1 MNYKSKISIH
11 FAIIIYF
18 NIYFISTVYESSFW
32 GDILSPVGTIIAFIM
47 LFYVY
52 KKSTGMHLIWLFLSL
67 SALFWTMSDIAW
79 AICELIL
86 VVNPP
91 NIKIFNF
98 LYLIPNVFILISVLM
113 FFVKISKK
121 FNRIQFLLD
130 IVAISYSSI
139 IIFWNLLMHNSF
151 IAFIRSLDNLILFL
165 YMVSDCIIISS
176 VALLVL
182 SIRKGRIPGGI
193 YLTFFAG
200 GFYSIIDL
208 LCSYDYFY
216 DLYVPN
222 SIIDSGYILSFLLIA
237 YGALLVLKEKNESQ
251 VKKFYCEFEN
261 SGTSKK
267 SFLLL
272 TFPIIFIIFKGFQY
286 TELIL
291 LILTYMFYKILS
303 IYVQN
308 VIKNEKLLI
317 KEKNMNLILE
327 EKINERTKEL
337 ILKNKELEYISNH
350 DSITKVYNGRYFK
363 NTLDDMINSENSS
376 NKITVLYIDFD
387 RFKSI
392 NDTYGHDVGDEVLIE
407 ISKRLAIT
415 NNKDN
420 ILARLGGDEFVLM
433 ISGNYS
439 KDEIENIVIDMI
451 NCCNEPIYIGTY
463 EFRVTISVG
472 VTTFPEDG
480 DTRNILIKNA
490 DIAMY
495 NSKSKGYNKYSFFN
509 SYMNDIILEKHEIE
523 MLLRNAD
530 YNKEF
535 QLHYQPQINLGNDQ
549 LVGVEA
555 LIRWNSPIK
564 GNVRPDKFIK
574 IAEEIGVIEEISDWV
589 MKEASRQIYEWNT
602 KYGLD
607 LKMGINISPKQ
618 LGDINFVNKI
628 KYIIDTYKLEPKWLD
643 IEITENIA
651 MRGEKILE
659 KIFASLN
666 DLSISTSID
675 DFGTGYSSLSYI
687 QQFSFN
693 RLKIAKELIDKI
705 STDCSNNHIVEAIVV
720 MSKSLKVATIAE
732 GVENYEQVNILKDIG
747 CDEIQGYVFSKP
759 LPAKELEYNFLNL

>member
-1 MNYKSKISIH
+1 
-11 FAIIIYF
+11 
-18 NIYFISTVYESSFW
+18 
-32 GDILSPVGTIIAFIM
+32 
-47 LFYVY
+47 
-52 KKSTGMHLIWLFLSL
+52 
-67 SALFWTMSDIAW
+67 
-79 AICELIL
+79 
-86 VVNPP
+86 
-91 NIKIFNF
+91 
-98 LYLIPNVFILISVLM
+98 M

-337 ILKNKELEYISNH
+337 IL
-350 DSITKVYNGRYFK
+350 
-363 NTLDDMINSENSS
+363 
-376 NKITVLYIDFD
+376 
-387 RFKSI
+387 
-392 NDTYGHDVGDEVLIE
+392 
-407 ISKRLAIT
+407 
-415 NNKDN
+415 
-420 ILARLGGDEFVLM
+420 
-433 ISGNYS
+433 
-439 KDEIENIVIDMI
+439 
-451 NCCNEPIYIGTY
+451 
-463 EFRVTISVG
+463 
-472 VTTFPEDG
+472 TFPEDG

-535 QLHYQPQINLGNDQ
+535 QLHYQPQINLENDQ

-693 RLKIAKELIDKI
+693 R
-705 STDCSNNHIVEAIVV
+705 
-720 MSKSLKVATIAE
+720 
-732 GVENYEQVNILKDIG
+732 
-747 CDEIQGYVFSKP
+747 
-759 LPAKELEYNFLNL
+759 

>member
-363 NTLDDMINSENSS
+363 NTLADMINSENSS

-420 ILARLGGDEFVLM
+420 ILARLGG
-433 ISGNYS
+433 
-439 KDEIENIVIDMI
+439 
-451 NCCNEPIYIGTY
+451 
-463 EFRVTISVG
+463 
-472 VTTFPEDG
+472 
-480 DTRNILIKNA
+480 
-490 DIAMY
+490 
-495 NSKSKGYNKYSFFN
+495 
-509 SYMNDIILEKHEIE
+509 
-523 MLLRNAD
+523 
-530 YNKEF
+530 
-535 QLHYQPQINLGNDQ
+535 
-549 LVGVEA
+549 
-555 LIRWNSPIK
+555 
-564 GNVRPDKFIK
+564 
-574 IAEEIGVIEEISDWV
+574 
-589 MKEASRQIYEWNT
+589 
-602 KYGLD
+602 
-607 LKMGINISPKQ
+607 
-618 LGDINFVNKI
+618 
-628 KYIIDTYKLEPKWLD
+628 
-643 IEITENIA
+643 
-651 MRGEKILE
+651 
-659 KIFASLN
+659 
-666 DLSISTSID
+666 
-675 DFGTGYSSLSYI
+675 
-687 QQFSFN
+687 
-693 RLKIAKELIDKI
+693 
-705 STDCSNNHIVEAIVV
+705 
-720 MSKSLKVATIAE
+720 
-732 GVENYEQVNILKDIG
+732 
-747 CDEIQGYVFSKP
+747 
-759 LPAKELEYNFLNL
+759 

>member
-1 MNYKSKISIH
+1 
-11 FAIIIYF
+11 
-18 NIYFISTVYESSFW
+18 
-32 GDILSPVGTIIAFIM
+32 
-47 LFYVY
+47 
-52 KKSTGMHLIWLFLSL
+52 
-67 SALFWTMSDIAW
+67 
-79 AICELIL
+79 
-86 VVNPP
+86 
-91 NIKIFNF
+91 
-98 LYLIPNVFILISVLM
+98 
-113 FFVKISKK
+113 
-121 FNRIQFLLD
+121 
-130 IVAISYSSI
+130 
-139 IIFWNLLMHNSF
+139 MHNSF

-420 ILARLGGDEFVLM
+420 ILARLGG
-433 ISGNYS
+433 G
-439 KDEIENIVIDMI
+439 
-451 NCCNEPIYIGTY
+451 
-463 EFRVTISVG
+463 
-472 VTTFPEDG
+472 
-480 DTRNILIKNA
+480 
-490 DIAMY
+490 
-495 NSKSKGYNKYSFFN
+495 
-509 SYMNDIILEKHEIE
+509 
-523 MLLRNAD
+523 
-530 YNKEF
+530 
-535 QLHYQPQINLGNDQ
+535 
-549 LVGVEA
+549 
-555 LIRWNSPIK
+555 
-564 GNVRPDKFIK
+564 
-574 IAEEIGVIEEISDWV
+574 
-589 MKEASRQIYEWNT
+589 
-602 KYGLD
+602 
-607 LKMGINISPKQ
+607 
-618 LGDINFVNKI
+618 
-628 KYIIDTYKLEPKWLD
+628 
-643 IEITENIA
+643 
-651 MRGEKILE
+651 
-659 KIFASLN
+659 
-666 DLSISTSID
+666 
-675 DFGTGYSSLSYI
+675 
-687 QQFSFN
+687 
-693 RLKIAKELIDKI
+693 
-705 STDCSNNHIVEAIVV
+705 
-720 MSKSLKVATIAE
+720 
-732 GVENYEQVNILKDIG
+732 
-747 CDEIQGYVFSKP
+747 
-759 LPAKELEYNFLNL
+759 

>member
-1 MNYKSKISIH
+1 
-11 FAIIIYF
+11 
-18 NIYFISTVYESSFW
+18 
-32 GDILSPVGTIIAFIM
+32 
-47 LFYVY
+47 
-52 KKSTGMHLIWLFLSL
+52 
-67 SALFWTMSDIAW
+67 
-79 AICELIL
+79 
-86 VVNPP
+86 
-91 NIKIFNF
+91 
-98 LYLIPNVFILISVLM
+98 
-113 FFVKISKK
+113 
-121 FNRIQFLLD
+121 
-130 IVAISYSSI
+130 
-139 IIFWNLLMHNSF
+139 
-151 IAFIRSLDNLILFL
+151 
-165 YMVSDCIIISS
+165 
-176 VALLVL
+176 
-182 SIRKGRIPGGI
+182 
-193 YLTFFAG
+193 
-200 GFYSIIDL
+200 
-208 LCSYDYFY
+208 
-216 DLYVPN
+216 
-222 SIIDSGYILSFLLIA
+222 
-237 YGALLVLKEKNESQ
+237 
-251 VKKFYCEFEN
+251 
-261 SGTSKK
+261 
-267 SFLLL
+267 
-272 TFPIIFIIFKGFQY
+272 
-286 TELIL
+286 
-291 LILTYMFYKILS
+291 
-303 IYVQN
+303 
-308 VIKNEKLLI
+308 
-317 KEKNMNLILE
+317 
-327 EKINERTKEL
+327 
-337 ILKNKELEYISNH
+337 
-350 DSITKVYNGRYFK
+350 
-363 NTLDDMINSENSS
+363 MINSENSS

-480 DTRNILIKNA
+480 DTRNIL
-490 DIAMY
+490 
-495 NSKSKGYNKYSFFN
+495 
-509 SYMNDIILEKHEIE
+509 
-523 MLLRNAD
+523 
-530 YNKEF
+530 
-535 QLHYQPQINLGNDQ
+535 
-549 LVGVEA
+549 
-555 LIRWNSPIK
+555 
-564 GNVRPDKFIK
+564 IK

>member
-535 QLHYQPQINLGNDQ
+535 QLHYQPQINLENDQ
-549 LVGVEA
+549 
-555 LIRWNSPIK
+555 
-564 GNVRPDKFIK
+564 
-574 IAEEIGVIEEISDWV
+574 
-589 MKEASRQIYEWNT
+589 
-602 KYGLD
+602 
-607 LKMGINISPKQ
+607 
-618 LGDINFVNKI
+618 
-628 KYIIDTYKLEPKWLD
+628 
-643 IEITENIA
+643 
-651 MRGEKILE
+651 
-659 KIFASLN
+659 
-666 DLSISTSID
+666 
-675 DFGTGYSSLSYI
+675 
-687 QQFSFN
+687 
-693 RLKIAKELIDKI
+693 
-705 STDCSNNHIVEAIVV
+705 
-720 MSKSLKVATIAE
+720 
-732 GVENYEQVNILKDIG
+732 
-747 CDEIQGYVFSKP
+747 
-759 LPAKELEYNFLNL
+759 

>member
-1 MNYKSKISIH
+1 M
-11 FAIIIYF
+11 
-18 NIYFISTVYESSFW
+18 
-32 GDILSPVGTIIAFIM
+32 
-47 LFYVY
+47 
-52 KKSTGMHLIWLFLSL
+52 
-67 SALFWTMSDIAW
+67 
-79 AICELIL
+79 
-86 VVNPP
+86 
-91 NIKIFNF
+91 
-98 LYLIPNVFILISVLM
+98 
-113 FFVKISKK
+113 
-121 FNRIQFLLD
+121 
-130 IVAISYSSI
+130 
-139 IIFWNLLMHNSF
+139 
-151 IAFIRSLDNLILFL
+151 DNLILFL

-420 ILARLGGDEFVLM
+420 ILARLGG
-433 ISGNYS
+433 
-439 KDEIENIVIDMI
+439 
-451 NCCNEPIYIGTY
+451 
-463 EFRVTISVG
+463 
-472 VTTFPEDG
+472 
-480 DTRNILIKNA
+480 
-490 DIAMY
+490 
-495 NSKSKGYNKYSFFN
+495 
-509 SYMNDIILEKHEIE
+509 MNL
-523 MLLRNAD
+523 
-530 YNKEF
+530 Y
-535 QLHYQPQINLGNDQ
+535 
-549 LVGVEA
+549 
-555 LIRWNSPIK
+555 
-564 GNVRPDKFIK
+564 
-574 IAEEIGVIEEISDWV
+574 
-589 MKEASRQIYEWNT
+589 
-602 KYGLD
+602 
-607 LKMGINISPKQ
+607 
-618 LGDINFVNKI
+618 
-628 KYIIDTYKLEPKWLD
+628 
-643 IEITENIA
+643 
-651 MRGEKILE
+651 
-659 KIFASLN
+659 
-666 DLSISTSID
+666 
-675 DFGTGYSSLSYI
+675 
-687 QQFSFN
+687 
-693 RLKIAKELIDKI
+693 
-705 STDCSNNHIVEAIVV
+705 
-720 MSKSLKVATIAE
+720 
-732 GVENYEQVNILKDIG
+732 
-747 CDEIQGYVFSKP
+747 
-759 LPAKELEYNFLNL
+759 

>member
-1 MNYKSKISIH
+1 
-11 FAIIIYF
+11 
-18 NIYFISTVYESSFW
+18 
-32 GDILSPVGTIIAFIM
+32 
-47 LFYVY
+47 
-52 KKSTGMHLIWLFLSL
+52 
-67 SALFWTMSDIAW
+67 
-79 AICELIL
+79 
-86 VVNPP
+86 
-91 NIKIFNF
+91 
-98 LYLIPNVFILISVLM
+98 
-113 FFVKISKK
+113 
-121 FNRIQFLLD
+121 
-130 IVAISYSSI
+130 
-139 IIFWNLLMHNSF
+139 MHNSF

-363 NTLDDMINSENSS
+363 NTLADMINSENSS

-420 ILARLGGDEFVLM
+420 ILARLGG
-433 ISGNYS
+433 
-439 KDEIENIVIDMI
+439 
-451 NCCNEPIYIGTY
+451 
-463 EFRVTISVG
+463 
-472 VTTFPEDG
+472 
-480 DTRNILIKNA
+480 
-490 DIAMY
+490 
-495 NSKSKGYNKYSFFN
+495 
-509 SYMNDIILEKHEIE
+509 
-523 MLLRNAD
+523 
-530 YNKEF
+530 
-535 QLHYQPQINLGNDQ
+535 
-549 LVGVEA
+549 
-555 LIRWNSPIK
+555 
-564 GNVRPDKFIK
+564 
-574 IAEEIGVIEEISDWV
+574 
-589 MKEASRQIYEWNT
+589 
-602 KYGLD
+602 
-607 LKMGINISPKQ
+607 
-618 LGDINFVNKI
+618 
-628 KYIIDTYKLEPKWLD
+628 
-643 IEITENIA
+643 
-651 MRGEKILE
+651 
-659 KIFASLN
+659 
-666 DLSISTSID
+666 
-675 DFGTGYSSLSYI
+675 
-687 QQFSFN
+687 
-693 RLKIAKELIDKI
+693 
-705 STDCSNNHIVEAIVV
+705 
-720 MSKSLKVATIAE
+720 
-732 GVENYEQVNILKDIG
+732 
-747 CDEIQGYVFSKP
+747 
-759 LPAKELEYNFLNL
+759 

>member
-1 MNYKSKISIH
+1 
-11 FAIIIYF
+11 
-18 NIYFISTVYESSFW
+18 
-32 GDILSPVGTIIAFIM
+32 
-47 LFYVY
+47 
-52 KKSTGMHLIWLFLSL
+52 
-67 SALFWTMSDIAW
+67 
-79 AICELIL
+79 
-86 VVNPP
+86 
-91 NIKIFNF
+91 
-98 LYLIPNVFILISVLM
+98 
-113 FFVKISKK
+113 
-121 FNRIQFLLD
+121 
-130 IVAISYSSI
+130 
-139 IIFWNLLMHNSF
+139 MHNSF

-337 ILKNKELEYISNH
+337 IL
-350 DSITKVYNGRYFK
+350 
-363 NTLDDMINSENSS
+363 
-376 NKITVLYIDFD
+376 
-387 RFKSI
+387 
-392 NDTYGHDVGDEVLIE
+392 
-407 ISKRLAIT
+407 
-415 NNKDN
+415 
-420 ILARLGGDEFVLM
+420 
-433 ISGNYS
+433 
-439 KDEIENIVIDMI
+439 
-451 NCCNEPIYIGTY
+451 
-463 EFRVTISVG
+463 
-472 VTTFPEDG
+472 TFPEDG

-535 QLHYQPQINLGNDQ
+535 QLHYQPQINLENDQ

-628 KYIIDTYKLEPKWLD
+628 YY
-643 IEITENIA
+643 
-651 MRGEKILE
+651 
-659 KIFASLN
+659 
-666 DLSISTSID
+666 
-675 DFGTGYSSLSYI
+675 
-687 QQFSFN
+687 
-693 RLKIAKELIDKI
+693 
-705 STDCSNNHIVEAIVV
+705 
-720 MSKSLKVATIAE
+720 
-732 GVENYEQVNILKDIG
+732 
-747 CDEIQGYVFSKP
+747 
-759 LPAKELEYNFLNL
+759 

>member
-52 KKSTGMHLIWLFLSL
+52 KKSTGMHLIWFFLSL

-86 VVNPP
+86 VVNPQ

-420 ILARLGGDEFVLM
+420 ILARLGG
-433 ISGNYS
+433 G
-439 KDEIENIVIDMI
+439 
-451 NCCNEPIYIGTY
+451 
-463 EFRVTISVG
+463 
-472 VTTFPEDG
+472 
-480 DTRNILIKNA
+480 
-490 DIAMY
+490 
-495 NSKSKGYNKYSFFN
+495 
-509 SYMNDIILEKHEIE
+509 
-523 MLLRNAD
+523 
-530 YNKEF
+530 
-535 QLHYQPQINLGNDQ
+535 
-549 LVGVEA
+549 
-555 LIRWNSPIK
+555 
-564 GNVRPDKFIK
+564 
-574 IAEEIGVIEEISDWV
+574 
-589 MKEASRQIYEWNT
+589 
-602 KYGLD
+602 
-607 LKMGINISPKQ
+607 
-618 LGDINFVNKI
+618 
-628 KYIIDTYKLEPKWLD
+628 
-643 IEITENIA
+643 
-651 MRGEKILE
+651 
-659 KIFASLN
+659 
-666 DLSISTSID
+666 
-675 DFGTGYSSLSYI
+675 
-687 QQFSFN
+687 
-693 RLKIAKELIDKI
+693 
-705 STDCSNNHIVEAIVV
+705 
-720 MSKSLKVATIAE
+720 
-732 GVENYEQVNILKDIG
+732 
-747 CDEIQGYVFSKP
+747 
-759 LPAKELEYNFLNL
+759 